1 MVHKNYKWNVSKEKG
16 RRIIFSLI
24 ETILKEKIDESIHI
38 DELDFLLNNRTKQ
51 KDFLNNNKKKNIRNF
66 IKVVFGGL
74 IRFIDDYDE
83 FLLKKIND
91 GFIVQLNNL
100 ESEDWVIVKDL

>member
-100 ESEDWVIVKDL
+100 ESEDWVIVKD

>member
-16 RRIIFSLI
+16 RRIIFNLI
-24 ETILKEKIDESIHI
+24 ETILKEKTNESIHI

-51 KDFLNNNKKKNIRNF
+51 TEFLNNNKKKTIRNF

-74 IRFIDDYDE
+74 VNFIDQYDD
-83 FLLKKIND
+83 FLLKKVQN
-91 GFIVQLNNL
+91 GYIVQLNDL
-100 ESEDWVIVKDL
+100 EKNDWVIVED

>member
-16 RRIIFSLI
+16 RRIIFTLI
-24 ETILKEKIDESIHI
+24 ETILKEKTNESIHI

-51 KDFLNNNKKKNIRNF
+51 TEFLNNNKKKNIRNF

-74 IRFIDDYDE
+74 VNFIDQYDD
-83 FLLKKIND
+83 FLLKKVQN
-91 GFIVQLNNL
+91 GYIVQLNDL
-100 ESEDWVIVKDL
+100 EKNDWVIVED